1 MKAGRFYG
9 AGDVRVEEVDYPKLD
24 PEGIILRVEFCGICG
39 TEVHYYKRG
48 IYDYKQES
56 WGQVS
61 AGPRIMGHEP
71 SGEVVEVGTKVVG
84 IEPGMRVTVGGGGAF
99 AEYMSVPRAALDRS
113 VFVLPDDMSYKV
125 GAMVEIVGSTMRGIK
140 RAEPNP
146 DDVVVVVGA
155 GTLGQCVW
163 QAFKGVG
170 VNKVIVSGF
179 GRKRLEVARELGA
192 DMIINA
198 AGENVVERI
207 MEITSGRGADIVA
220 DCAGSASSLVQ
231 AAEMVR
237 AGRFYAR
244 GMRADGSPRR
254 PEERSAAEPASDG
267 GKVMMMATYEVDVVW
282 QPTSFFFKDARIIA
296 SCGGPYGDAIEVMQA
311 GKVNA
316 EPLATHVF
324 PLDEIG
330 PAFEMAANA
339 DEAIKVMVKPR
350 GAE

>member
-1 MKAGRFYG
+1 MKAARFYG
-9 AGDVRVEEVDYPKLD
+9 AGDVRVEEVDAPKLE

-39 TEVHYYKRG
+39 TEVHYYKQG
-48 IYDYKQES
+48 IYDFKQES
-56 WGQVS
+56 WGQVPG
-61 AGPRIMGHEP
+61 APRIMGHEP
-71 SGEVVEVGTKVVG
+71 SGEVVEVGSEVTG

-99 AEYMSVPRAALDRS
+99 AEYMSVPRALLDRN
-113 VFVLPDDMSYKV
+113 VFVLPDDMSNKA
-125 GAMVEIVGSTMRGIK
+125 GSTVEIVGSTVRGVK
-140 RAEPNP
+140 RAEPDP

-231 AAEMVR
+231 ATEIVR
-237 AGRFYAR
+237 AGYFYGR
-244 GMRADGSPRR
+244 RMRADGSPSR
-254 PEERSAAEPASDG
+254 PEDATDVTNEG
-267 GKVMMMATYEVDVVW
+267 GKVMLMATYETEVPW
-282 QPTSFFFKDARIIA
+282 QPTNFFFKDARIIA
-296 SCGGPYGDAIEVMQA
+296 SCGGPYGDALEVMQT
-311 GKVNA
+311 GKVNT
-316 EPLATHVF
+316 EPLVTHVF
-324 PLDEIG
+324 PLDNITE
-330 PAFEMAANA
+330 AFEMQGNT
-339 DEAIKVMVKPR
+339 DESIKVMVKP
-350 GAE
+350 